1 MTHPASP
8 ALIASQAGLSALL
21 DSLFAAPAVAVDT
34 ESNSLY
40 AYYERICLIQLSTRD
55 ADYIVDPL
63 AELDLSPLGELF
75 ADPTIQKVFHAA
87 EQDVAGL
94 KRDFGFRFADLF
106 DTMWAARILGWP
118 HVGLADV
125 LQETFGVRT
134 NKRYQRYNWGKRP
147 LEPAALAYARL
158 DTHYLLPLRDLQAEA
173 LERMGRAEEAYEVFA
188 RLTKTP
194 PATVPFG
201 PEAFWRVKGGRDL
214 TERERAVLWELYRWR
229 DRVARERNCPPFRVI
244 GDRTLVAIAQVQ
256 PRTVEAL
263 SEIRGLTRRLVHRY
277 GRALLAAVA
286 RGEAGPVP
294 ERPPHRPRP
303 KEAVMERYRALRA
316 WRRRMAARRGV
327 DADVILSNATL
338 WSLAERKPIT
348 MSDLETIEGLGP
360 WKRKTYGQAILQVL
374 TTGASSTA
382 GHRKPEQ

>member
-294 ERPPHRPRP
+294 
-303 KEAVMERYRALRA
+303 
-316 WRRRMAARRGV
+316 
-327 DADVILSNATL
+327 
-338 WSLAERKPIT
+338 
-348 MSDLETIEGLGP
+348 
-360 WKRKTYGQAILQVL
+360 
-374 TTGASSTA
+374 
-382 GHRKPEQ
+382 